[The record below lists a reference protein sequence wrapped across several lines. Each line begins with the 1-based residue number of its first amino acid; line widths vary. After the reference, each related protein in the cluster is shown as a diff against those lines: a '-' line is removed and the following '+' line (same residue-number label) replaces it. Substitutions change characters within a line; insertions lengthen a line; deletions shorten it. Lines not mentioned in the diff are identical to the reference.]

1 MKAYVLNEPGKSP
14 DAWEMVDRAAPVP
27 GPGEAVVAVRAVS
40 LNYRDLMIARG
51 QYFRGIRQGV
61 IPTSDGA
68 GEVISVGGMVTKVK
82 PGDRVMNAFFPSWE
96 SGPIYPGAIR
106 LNLGAANL
114 DGMLAEKVAFPA
126 SALVRI
132 PDYLSYEE
140 AATLPCAAVTAWN
153 ALFESS
159 TPLPAG
165 STVLTLGTGGVS
177 VFAFQFAK
185 AAGLRVIGTSSTEAK
200 LQRMRSLGF
209 VHSIN
214 YKNYE
219 FHRQYHPWI
228 EEVRRLTAGLG
239 VDHAIE
245 VVGSTLPYTLRATRM
260 GGVVSFIGGL
270 GGFSQQVSLEA
281 LLQSGARLQP
291 IVVGSVAMFEN
302 MNRAMEAHE
311 IRPLID
317 EIFPFARA
325 NEALA
330 KLESGT
336 HFGKI
341 VIRL

>member
-1 MKAYVLNEPGKSP
+1 MKAYILNEPGNGAG
-14 DAWEMVDRAAPVP
+14 AWEMVDRAAPVP
-27 GPGEAVVAVRAVS
+27 GPAEAVVAVRAVS

-177 VFAFQFAK
+177 IFAFQFAK
-185 AAGLRVIGTSSTEAK
+185 AAGLRVIGISSTDAK

-209 VHSIN
+209 LHAIN
-214 YKNYE
+214 YLLHAPH
-219 FHRQYHPWI
+219 FAWH

-281 LLQSGARLQP
+281 LLHSGARLQP

-311 IRPLID
+311 IRPIID

-341 VIRL
+341 VIRI

>member
-1 MKAYVLNEPGKSP
+1 
-14 DAWEMVDRAAPVP
+14 
-27 GPGEAVVAVRAVS
+27 
-40 LNYRDLMIARG
+40 
-51 QYFRGIRQGV
+51 
-61 IPTSDGA
+61 
-68 GEVISVGGMVTKVK
+68 MVTKVK
-82 PGDRVMNAFFPSWE
+82 PGDRVINAFFPSWE

-106 LNLGAANL
+106 LNLGAATL

-153 ALFESS
+153 ALFETS

-177 VFAFQFAK
+177 MFAFQFAK
-185 AAGLRVIGTSSTEAK
+185 AAGLRVIGTSGSEAK

-209 VHSIN
+209 LQAIN
-214 YKNYE
+214 YKITYAWHE
-219 FHRQYHPWI
+219 A
-228 EEVRRLTAGLG
+228 VRHFTAGLG

-281 LLQSGARLQP
+281 LLQAGARLQP

-311 IRPLID
+311 IRPIVD

>member
-1 MKAYVLNEPGKSP
+1 MKAYVLNEPGKGP
-14 DAWEMVDRAAPVP
+14 GAWEMVERAAPVP
-27 GPGEAVVAVRAVS
+27 GPEEAIVAVRAVS

-68 GEVISVGGMVTKVK
+68 GEVIAVGGMVTKVK

-114 DGMLAEKVAFPA
+114 DGMLAEKIAFPA

-159 TPLPAG
+159 APLPAG

-177 VFAFQFAK
+177 IFAFQFAK
-185 AAGLRVIGTSSTEAK
+185 AAGLRVIGTSGTEAK

-209 VHSIN
+209 LHAIN
-214 YKNYE
+214 YKM
-219 FHRQYHPWI
+219 QYAWH

-281 LLQSGARLQP
+281 LLHAGARLQP

-311 IRPLID
+311 IRPVID
-317 EIFPFARA
+317 EIFSFALA

-341 VIRL
+341 LIRL